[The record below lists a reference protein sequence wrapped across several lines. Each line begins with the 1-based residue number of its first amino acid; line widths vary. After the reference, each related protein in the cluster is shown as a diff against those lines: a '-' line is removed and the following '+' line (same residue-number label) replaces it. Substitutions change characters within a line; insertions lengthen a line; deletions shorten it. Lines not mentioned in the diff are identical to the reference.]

1 MSDTPNANRSPS
13 MRDVAKSA
21 GVSQKTVS
29 RVVNGETYVNTET
42 AKRVQDAITT
52 LGFRPNE
59 IARNLRQGQKTAT
72 IGLIIEDIA
81 NPFYSQVARGVESIA
96 RREGS
101 LIITGSSEED
111 PTLEQELVQTLLRR
125 RVDGLILV
133 PSRGDHTYLKT
144 TLQGIPIVCIDRPA
158 NHFSSDTILLE
169 NRNGSERGV
178 QYLIRSGHNRIAY
191 IGGYPTVFT
200 GQERFAGYRQALEVA
215 GLTFE
220 PTLVR
225 HDCHDIEHAEA
236 AMLELL
242 ALPKPPTAVFCSSNR
257 TTLGVIHAL
266 YTHKTQIEIVGF
278 DEVELADLLPFPF
291 MMLRHDPVE
300 LGRRAAQLLFQRLR
314 GQTSPL
320 ELAIV
325 PVELVASN
333 RALVK
338 RDQVEHDQIKKSTSV
353 RKRPTT
359 LR

>member
-1 MSDTPNANRSPS
+1 MPDTPDANRPPS
-13 MRDVAKSA
+13 MRDVANAA

-29 RVVNGETYVNTET
+29 RVVNGETYVNAET
-42 AKRVQDAITT
+42 AKRVQDAITA

-144 TLQGIPIVCIDRPA
+144 MLRIPIVCIDRPA
-158 NHFSSDTILLE
+158 NHFPSDTILLE
-169 NRNGSERGV
+169 NHAGSTRGV
-178 QYLIRSGHNRIAY
+178 QHLIEGGHSRIAY

-200 GQERFAGYRQALEVA
+200 GQERFAGFRHALEVA
-215 GLTFE
+215 GLPLE
-220 PTLVR
+220 PSLVR
-225 HDCHDIEHAEA
+225 HNCHDIEHAEA

-266 YTHKTQIEIVGF
+266 YTYDTRLEIVGF
-278 DEVELADLLPFPF
+278 DEIELADLLPFPF

-300 LGRRAAQLLFQRLR
+300 LGRRAAELLFQRLR

-333 RALVK
+333 RTQVM
-338 RDQVEHDQIKKSTSV
+338 RDQVEHNRVKQAIQQILKF
-353 RKRPTT
+353 
-359 LR
+359 